1 LKVADFRST
10 GLAKGA
16 IVQAFL
22 SAERHAV
29 AAGTMVGDLP
39 QKCQSAPGGYDSS
52 LYSGRIATV
61 GSVGCDQAWYSV
73 VRLYDEHWRVG

>member
-1 LKVADFRST
+1 MPWLRAPW
-10 GLAKGA
+10 LAICHKNA
-16 IVQAFL
+16 NLRPEV
-22 SAERHAV
+22 
-29 AAGTMVGDLP
+29 MN
-39 QKCQSAPGGYDSS
+39 SS